1 MTERYKDI
9 IFNSF
14 YQILSKSY
22 IDDYDGGIKSTDRLN
37 LGDHNYNLG
46 RFVIKANT
54 PIIHIPNFL
63 SDKDFTTDTIL
74 TYNVNVLCKED
85 TLYSSVIKIPYRY
98 YYCFQC
104 IFRNYKY
111 YISPGFIFDKNGDI
125 LMGTYKELTLNE
137 DNYSY
142 NTRPRIILKLSQ
154 NLFNRK
160 DPLSKVFLDI
170 CIPKF
175 TINSMHKIEITND
188 FQFYKN
194 NFKENQIIPLDKFNE
209 NANAILKIAVGSNPA
224 LFNI

>member
-22 IDDYDGGIKSTDRLN
+22 IDDYDDCIKSTDRLN

-54 PIIHIPNFL
+54 PVIHIPNFL

-74 TYNVNVLCKED
+74 TYNVNVLRKED
-85 TLYSSVIKIPYRY
+85 TLYSSVVKIPYRY

-137 DNYSY
+137 GNYYYS
-142 NTRPRIILKLSQ
+142 TRPRIILKLSQ

-170 CIPKF
+170 CIPMF
-175 TINSMHKIEITND
+175 TINSMYKIEITND

-209 NANAILKIAVGSNPA
+209 NATAILKIAVGSNPA